1 MDLES
6 GKVTALQA
14 ELEQER
20 ENTNAFKLELY
31 VELDNEKVKI
41 DAMITELEQQKA
53 TLEQELSGHNTTKRY
68 RFQIQRLR
76 LSIQYLPYQIN
87 KVVEMI

>member
-53 TLEQELSGHNTTKRY
+53 TLEQELLGHNTTKRY
-68 RFQIQRLR
+68 RFQFQQL
-76 LSIQYLPYQIN
+76 
-87 KVVEMI
+87 K

>member
-6 GKVTALQA
+6 GKVTSLQA

-53 TLEQELSGHNTTKRY
+53 TLEQELLGHNTTRRY
-68 RFQIQRLR
+68 RFQI
-76 LSIQYLPYQIN
+76 
-87 KVVEMI
+87 

>member
-6 GKVTALQA
+6 GKVNALQA

-41 DAMITELEQQKA
+41 DAMVTELEQQKA

-68 RFQIQRLR
+68 RLQIQRL
-76 LSIQYLPYQIN
+76 
-87 KVVEMI
+87 K

>member
-6 GKVTALQA
+6 GKVTALQT

-20 ENTNAFKLELY
+20 ENINTFKLELY

-68 RFQIQRLR
+68 RFPIQRL
-76 LSIQYLPYQIN
+76 
-87 KVVEMI
+87 K

>member
-20 ENTNAFKLELY
+20 ENINAFKLELY

-68 RFQIQRLR
+68 RFQIQQL
-76 LSIQYLPYQIN
+76 
-87 KVVEMI
+87 K

>member
-1 MDLES
+1 MVLES

-14 ELEQER
+14 ELDQER
-20 ENTNAFKLELY
+20 ENINAFKLELY

-68 RFQIQRLR
+68 IFRIQ
-76 LSIQYLPYQIN
+76 
-87 KVVEMI
+87 

>member
-1 MDLES
+1 MDLEV
-6 GKVTALQA
+6 GKVSALKA

-53 TLEQELSGHNTTKRY
+53 TLEQELLGHNTTRRY
-68 RFQIQRLR
+68 RFQI
-76 LSIQYLPYQIN
+76 
-87 KVVEMI
+87 

>member
-68 RFQIQRLR
+68 RFQIQQL
-76 LSIQYLPYQIN
+76 
-87 KVVEMI
+87 K

>member
-53 TLEQELSGHNTTKRY
+53 TLEQELLGHNTTRRY
-68 RFQIQRLR
+68 RFQI
-76 LSIQYLPYQIN
+76 
-87 KVVEMI
+87 

>member
-6 GKVTALQA
+6 GKVTVLQA

-31 VELDNEKVKI
+31 VELDNEKLKL
-41 DAMITELEQQKA
+41 DGMITELEQQKA

-68 RFQIQRLR
+68 RFQIQRL
-76 LSIQYLPYQIN
+76 Q
-87 KVVEMI
+87 

>member
-6 GKVTALQA
+6 GKVSALQA

-53 TLEQELSGHNTTKRY
+53 TLEQELLGHNTTRRY
-68 RFQIQRLR
+68 RFQI
-76 LSIQYLPYQIN
+76 
-87 KVVEMI
+87 

>member
-53 TLEQELSGHNTTKRY
+53 TLEQELLGHNTTKRY
-68 RFQIQRLR
+68 RFQIQQL
-76 LSIQYLPYQIN
+76 
-87 KVVEMI
+87 K

>member
-14 ELEQER
+14 QLEQER

-68 RFQIQRLR
+68 KFQIQQL
-76 LSIQYLPYQIN
+76 
-87 KVVEMI
+87 

>member
-1 MDLES
+1 MVLES

-14 ELEQER
+14 ELDQER
-20 ENTNAFKLELY
+20 ENINAFKLELY

-41 DAMITELEQQKA
+41 DAMITELEEQKA

-68 RFQIQRLR
+68 RFQI
-76 LSIQYLPYQIN
+76 
-87 KVVEMI
+87 K

>member
-1 MDLES
+1 MTLES

-41 DAMITELEQQKA
+41 DAMINELEQQKA
-53 TLEQELSGHNTTKRY
+53 TLEQELLGHNTTKRY
-68 RFQIQRLR
+68 RFQIQI
-76 LSIQYLPYQIN
+76 S
-87 KVVEMI
+87 KVTI